1 MREAGKVQGMKS
13 HRIARSGVLA
23 IVAAFGLAAI
33 AGNAPRG
40 GNGLHPN
47 IPAGYDVV
55 VLKPSGANLS
65 LMGLIECPEL
75 EGAQSVSQG
84 SNKKLVSAD
93 GDTIRHFPQRFSFRI
108 TASFRKMLIDRPVA
122 AVDVSDEPH
131 ELLLNLKFRIR
142 AYNGLEAHE
151 ITPESVEMIGMPADV
166 PYDERVYRINLNN
179 VDLPITA
186 RLVVEILTPQGELIT
201 HFPFSPL

>member
-1 MREAGKVQGMKS
+1 MTS

-40 GNGLHPN
+40 GSGMRPAM
-47 IPAGYDVV
+47 PAGYDVV
-55 VLKPSGANLS
+55 ILKPSGANLV

-75 EGAQSVSQG
+75 EGAQSVSEG
-84 SNKKLVSAD
+84 VNKKLVSAD

-108 TASFRKMLIDRPVA
+108 TASLRKMLMDRPVA
-122 AVDVSDEPH
+122 SVDVSDEPH

-142 AYNGLEAHE
+142 AYSGLENHE
-151 ITPESVEMIGMPADV
+151 IVPESVEMIGMPADV
-166 PYDERVYRINLNN
+166 PYDERVYRVNLNN
-179 VDLPITA
+179 VNLPITG
-186 RLVVEILTPQGELIT
+186 RLVVEVRTPQGELLT

>member
-1 MREAGKVQGMKS
+1 MKS

-23 IVAAFGLAAI
+23 ILTAFGLAAI

-40 GNGLHPN
+40 GNGMHPN

-65 LMGLIECPEL
+65 LVGLIECPEL
-75 EGAQSVSQG
+75 EGARSVSAG
-84 SNKKLVSAD
+84 SSKRLVSAD
-93 GDTIRHFPQRFSFRI
+93 GDTITHFPQRFSFRI
-108 TASFRKMLIDRPVA
+108 TASLRKMLIDRPVA
-122 AVDVSDEPH
+122 SVDVSDEPH

-151 ITPESVEMIGMPADV
+151 IVPESVEMIGMPADV
-166 PYDERVYRINLNN
+166 PYDERVYRISLNN
-179 VDLPITA
+179 VELPITA
-186 RLVVEILTPQGELIT
+186 RLVVEIRTPQGELLT

>member
-23 IVAAFGLAAI
+23 IIAAFGLAAI
-33 AGNAPRG
+33 AGNAPHG

-75 EGAQSVSQG
+75 EGAQSASEG
-84 SNKKLVSAD
+84 THKRLVSAD

-108 TASFRKMLIDRPVA
+108 TASLRKMLIDRPVQS
-122 AVDVSDEPH
+122 VDVSDEPH
-131 ELLLNLKFRIR
+131 DLLLNLKFRIR

-151 ITPESVEMIGMPADV
+151 IAAESVEMIGMPADV

-179 VDLPITA
+179 VVLPITA

>member
-23 IVAAFGLAAI
+23 IIAAFGLAAI

-75 EGAQSVSQG
+75 EGAQSASEG
-84 SNKKLVSAD
+84 THKRLISAD

-108 TASFRKMLIDRPVA
+108 TASLRKMLIDRPVTS
-122 AVDVSDEPH
+122 VDISDEPH

-151 ITPESVEMIGMPADV
+151 IVPESVEMIGMPADV
-166 PYDERVYRINLNN
+166 PYDERVYRINLTN

-186 RLVVEILTPQGELIT
+186 RLVVEIRTPQGKLIT

>member
-1 MREAGKVQGMKS
+1 MKS
-13 HRIARSGVLA
+13 HRIVRSGVLA
-23 IVAAFGLAAI
+23 ILAAFGLAAI
-33 AGNAPRG
+33 AGNAPRS

-55 VLKPSGANLS
+55 LLKPSGANLS

-75 EGAQSVSQG
+75 EGAQSASAG
-84 SNKKLVSAD
+84 THKRLVSAD

-108 TASFRKMLIDRPVA
+108 TASLRKMLIDRPVA
-122 AVDVSDEPH
+122 SVDVSDEPH
-131 ELLLNLKFRIR
+131 KLLLNLKFRIR
-142 AYNGLEAHE
+142 AYNALEAHE
-151 ITPESVEMIGMPADV
+151 IVPESVEMIGMPADV
-166 PYDERVYRINLNN
+166 PYDERVYRINVNN

-186 RLVVEILTPQGELIT
+186 RLVVEVLTPQGELIT